1 MTDKTDIQG
10 EGDYR
15 SAKRY
20 QEAQHEFA
28 EHGPV
33 EKKAAEAEA
42 ALDGAEGEDLEKA
55 RKETGKVKPH

>member
-1 MTDKTDIQG
+1 MTNKTDIQG

-15 SAKRY
+15 SGKRY
-20 QEAQHEFA
+20 QEAQHDFA

-33 EKKAAEAEA
+33 KEKAAEAEA
-42 ALDGAEGEDLEKA
+42 ALDGAEGKDLEKA